1 MNVIQFLTEDH
12 QKVTELFDE
21 YEATDDMNRK
31 KEIAK
36 KVFMELMELEV
47 HSKIEEEIFYPAV
60 RSKTD
65 EEGKSLISESL
76 EEHRKVKKLI
86 EELRGLN
93 PKNDEFEDKF
103 SELMDNV
110 EHHVDEEESEVFPK
124 AEEYLHNELDR
135 LGSEIADR
143 KEQLMASPRYM
154 FS

>member
-1 MNVIQFLTEDH
+1 MNAIQLLTEDH
-12 QKVTELFDE
+12 HKVTELFDE
-21 YEATDDMNRK
+21 YEAMDDMNRK

-36 KVFMELMELEV
+36 KVFMELEI

-76 EEHRKVKKLI
+76 EEHRKVKNLI

-135 LGSEIADR
+135 LGSEIEDR

-154 FS
+154 SS